1 MTHDTRTDVA
11 PDSQDSKVSSPLP
24 ADAAYHYIGDMLV
37 ELCAIA
43 EQAKLKDLAA
53 LLRLS
58 VAAVEANRR
67 AR

>member
-1 MTHDTRTDVA
+1 MTHNTNTALA
-11 PDSQDSKVSSPLP
+11 PEINSNLPLP

>member
-1 MTHDTRTDVA
+1 MTHNTDAALA
-11 PDSQDSKVSSPLP
+11 PEINSNMPLP
-24 ADAAYHYIGDMLV
+24 AEAAYHYIGDMLV

-43 EQAKLKDLAA
+43 EQAQLKDLTA

-67 AR
+67 TR

>member
-1 MTHDTRTDVA
+1 MTHDTHAVAA
-11 PDSQDSKVSSPLP
+11 PDNKTNLPLP
-24 ADAAYHYIGDMLV
+24 ADSAYHYIGDMLV

-43 EQAKLKDLAA
+43 EQANLKDLAA